1 MSSDFYSPLDTFNN
15 EEGFEDG
22 DADRS
27 GHAIPL
33 PPDSYSIHEMSN
45 ISEHPKFKH
54 LLKVNS
60 RCKGSRLL
68 FEYLLGSSKVILH
81 KMNNCLEYTS
91 FVNPVFIECTTFP
104 SHSFKDHCMNC
115 FVCFT
120 TDKMT
125 YFKLGIIEGMH
136 YNAPLQSDHIVDGIL
151 RIWECDDDF
160 FWSGNARFSDQP
172 QLLFMNSSWVLG
184 EDDHH
189 FSMYSVNKVMGLHLT
204 SDKEDMVNK
213 DDNCVQHSSFGK
225 NGFGHFCNLQDH
237 LYHMIS

>member
-1 MSSDFYSPLDTFNN
+1 MGEADKSGHATPLPPDLYSPQDKLYNKDEFV
-15 EEGFEDG
+15 DG

-33 PPDSYSIHEMSN
+33 PPDSYSICKMSN
-45 ISEHPKFKH
+45 ISAHPKLKS
-54 LLKVNS
+54 LLQVNS

-68 FEYLLGSSKVILH
+68 FEFLLGSSQVVPYEMK
-81 KMNNCLEYTS
+81 KCLEYTGHS
-91 FVNPVFIECTTFP
+91 SPVFIECTTFP

-160 FWSGNARFSDQP
+160 FLEWQCKI
-172 QLLFMNSSWVLG
+172 Q
-184 EDDHH
+184 
-189 FSMYSVNKVMGLHLT
+189 
-204 SDKEDMVNK
+204 
-213 DDNCVQHSSFGK
+213 
-225 NGFGHFCNLQDH
+225 
-237 LYHMIS
+237 